1 MKKLISLLATV
12 LLLTMVSACDSFV
25 EEVDLPIDTIDDSQL
40 TDETQVPFVITGVQS
55 RFSTTYDR
63 IAVFAGGI
71 SDELIFD
78 QRVPNAT
85 FPSFREM
92 DEGDITFANNSNDG
106 LYNDLGELR
115 FFSDNLLVRIADIQ
129 FEDTDIQRDAQFT
142 GNFYGGV
149 ARYFFAAYYG
159 LSQEEGGGV
168 LTDDPAHPGPFV
180 PAPQMYAQAIDKLT
194 TARGFADEYHTRVVN
209 TLIAR
214 IHLFQGN
221 FSEARAAAQAG
232 LQSGDA
238 AFESLH
244 TPENTNYWWSQAGPG
259 RHQWVVDFRFKA
271 YVDEDPAE
279 ANRIQLAEIEGN
291 DGTDETPATMFY
303 RQDRYTVQGTP
314 LPFATWQE
322 NELMLAELD
331 LRDGNTGAALDR
343 MNAVRASHELAPLA
357 DANLDALALEREK
370 ELFTMGLRLPDQ
382 RRLNLWHLGA
392 GTWQYLPITQ
402 SERNGN
408 DNF

>member
-1 MKKLISLLATV
+1 MRQ
-12 LLLTMVSACDSFV
+12 LLTFLALVLVVTMGAACDSFV
-25 EEVDLPIDTIDDSQL
+25 ESVDEPIDTIGDDLLNNPEQI
-40 TDETQVPFVITGVQS
+40 PFVITGIQS

-63 IAVFAGGI
+63 LAVHSGGL
-71 SDELIFD
+71 SDELFFD

-106 LYNDLGELR
+106 VYNDLGELR
-115 FFSDNLLVRIADIQ
+115 FFSDDLLRRLADITFDDQ
-129 FEDTDIQRDAQFT
+129 DLQREAQFT

-149 ARYFFAAYYG
+149 ARYFFAVYFG
-159 LSQEEGGGV
+159 LTQREGGGV
-168 LTDDPAHPGPFV
+168 ITDDPDNPGPFV
-180 PAPQMYAQAIDKLT
+180 PSSEMYALALDKLNA
-194 TARGFADEYHTRVVN
+194 ARGLADDYHTRVIN
-209 TLIAR
+209 TLVAR

-221 FSEARAAAQAG
+221 FGEARSAANAG
-232 LQSGDA
+232 LQDGDD
-238 AFESLH
+238 AFTSLH

-259 RHQWVVDFRFKA
+259 RHQWVVDFRFKG

-279 ANRIQLAEIEGN
+279 ANRIQLAEIAGN
-291 DGTDETPATMFY
+291 DDPPTTFY

-314 LPFATWQE
+314 LPFVTWQE
-322 NELMLAELD
+322 NALMLAELD
-331 LRDGNTGAALDR
+331 LRDGNAASALGR
-343 MNAVRASHELAPLA
+343 MNAVRASHGLSDLGAA
-357 DANLDALALEREK
+357 DMDVLALERDK

-382 RRLNLWHLGA
+382 RRLDAWHLGA
-392 GTWQYLPITQ
+392 ETWQFFPITQ